1 MSCPWPGFSVEISS
15 LVLKLVLLIIGLLAL
30 VGIVLHIGLEQILG
44 AVSQLG
50 PLPLVIILLPMILVY
65 GLEAWGWRLTLGA
78 SAAKVGFLRVFAIR
92 MAGETVNVTTPAA
105 YMGGEPLKAYLLKRY
120 GVPMVESMASVIT
133 AKTTMTLAQVLF
145 ILLGLG
151 LAFWILDEA
160 RHYWMAMLVS
170 VGLLVF
176 GVGLFVMFQRYGL
189 GVGCLTLL
197 RTCGIRLAFLEQR
210 EAQLREMDT
219 TIRQFYTDN
228 RRTFYV
234 ALGTFFLAWLC
245 ETLEVYAILYY
256 LDVGVDIWTSIS
268 IAALSVFIKGGTFF
282 IPGSLGA
289 QEGGYTLLLISFG
302 YTEVTGITFALIRRL
317 REILWIFIGLGCLM
331 MLKGTD
337 LSRPTDPTSVV

>member
-1 MSCPWPGFSVEISS
+1 MVKFVF
-15 LVLKLVLLIIGLLAL
+15 LIIGLIAL
-30 VGIVLHIGLEQILG
+30 VGIVLHIGLEPILY

-50 PLPLVIILLPMILVY
+50 PLPLVIILLPMIVVY

-78 SAAKVGFLRVFAIR
+78 YAGKVGFLRLFAIR

-105 YMGGEPLKAYLLKRY
+105 YMGGEPLKAYWLKRY

-151 LAFWILDEA
+151 LAFWIIDTA
-160 RHYWMAMLVS
+160 SHYWMAMLVS
-170 VGLLVF
+170 LGLLAF
-176 GVGLFVMFQRYGL
+176 GVGLFVVFQRYGL
-189 GVGCLTLL
+189 GMGSLILL
-197 RTCGIRLAFLEQR
+197 RTCGIRLAFLEKR
-210 EAQLREMDT
+210 KPQLQEMDT
-219 TIRQFYTDN
+219 TIQRFYSQN
-228 RRTFYV
+228 RRRFYV

-256 LDVGVDIWTSIS
+256 LDVSADVWTSIS
-268 IAALSVFIKGGTFF
+268 IAALTVFIKGGTFF

-289 QEGGYTLLLISFG
+289 QEGGYTLLLMSFG

-317 REILWIFIGLGCLM
+317 REILWILIGLGCLM
-331 MLKGTD
+331 LLKGKD
-337 LSRPTDPTSVV
+337 FPIPTGPTPSN

>member
-1 MSCPWPGFSVEISS
+1 M
-15 LVLKLVLLIIGLLAL
+15 LKFVFLIIGLIAL
-30 VGIVLHIGLEQILG
+30 VRIVLHIGLEPIFH

-50 PLPLVIILLPMILVY
+50 PLPLVIILLPMIVVY
-65 GLEAWGWRLTLGA
+65 GFEAWGWRLTLGA
-78 SAAKVGFLRVFAIR
+78 YAGKVGFLRLFAIR

-105 YMGGEPLKAYLLKRY
+105 YMGGEPLKAYWLKRY

-151 LAFWILDEA
+151 LAFWIIDTA
-160 RHYWMAMLVS
+160 SHYWMAMLVS
-170 VGLLVF
+170 LGLLAF
-176 GVGLFVMFQRYGL
+176 GVGLFVVFQRYGL
-189 GVGCLTLL
+189 GMGSLILL
-197 RTCGIRLAFLEQR
+197 RTCGIRLAFLEKR
-210 EAQLREMDT
+210 KPQLQEMDA
-219 TIRQFYTDN
+219 TIQRFYSQN

-256 LDVGVDIWTSIS
+256 LDVSVDVWTSIS
-268 IAALSVFIKGGTFF
+268 IAALTVFIKGGTFF

-289 QEGGYTLLLISFG
+289 QEGGYTLLLMSFG

-331 MLKGTD
+331 LLKGKD
-337 LSRPTDPTSVV
+337 LPISTGPASSN

>member
-1 MSCPWPGFSVEISS
+1 
-15 LVLKLVLLIIGLLAL
+15 VLKFVFLIIGLIAL
-30 VGIVLHIGLEQILG
+30 VGIVLHIGLEPILH

-50 PLPLVIILLPMILVY
+50 PLPLVIILLPMIVVY

-78 SAAKVGFLRVFAIR
+78 YAGKVGFLRLFAIR

-105 YMGGEPLKAYLLKRY
+105 YMGGEPLKAYWLKRY

-151 LAFWILDEA
+151 LAFWIMDA
-160 RHYWMAMLVS
+160 ASHYWMAMLVS
-170 VGLLVF
+170 LGLLAF
-176 GVGLFVMFQRYGL
+176 GVGLFVVFQRYGL
-189 GVGCLTLL
+189 GMGSLILL
-197 RTCGIRLAFLEQR
+197 RTCGIRLAILEKR
-210 EAQLREMDT
+210 ERQLQEMDA
-219 TIRQFYTDN
+219 TIQRFYSLN

-256 LDVGVDIWTSIS
+256 LDVSADVWTSIS
-268 IAALSVFIKGGTFF
+268 IAALTVFIKGGTFF

-289 QEGGYTLLLISFG
+289 QEGGYTLLLMSFG

-317 REILWIFIGLGCLM
+317 REILWILIGLGCLM
-331 MLKGTD
+331 LLKDKD
-337 LSRPTDPTSVV
+337 LPISTGPTPSN